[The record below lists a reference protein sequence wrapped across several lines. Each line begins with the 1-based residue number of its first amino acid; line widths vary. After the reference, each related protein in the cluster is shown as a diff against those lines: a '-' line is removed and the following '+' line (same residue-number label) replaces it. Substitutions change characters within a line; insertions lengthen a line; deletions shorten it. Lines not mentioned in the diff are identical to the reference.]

1 MKLNDTVAA
10 IATAA
15 GEGGI
20 GVIRVSGDEAV
31 AITDKIYRGRKKLS
45 TLESHTINYGHIINV
60 DSDDYVDE
68 VLISIMKAPKSY
80 TGEDCVEINC
90 HGGSLVLQSVL
101 MELIKAGANLAQPGE
116 FTKRAFLNGK
126 IDLSAAESVSD
137 IIEAKNSYA
146 LKSALAQLNGKL
158 KDKILS
164 LRKII
169 LEEAAFIEAAADDP
183 EHYEFENSDL
193 YNKILAVDKDIERL
207 LESSENG
214 RIIKEGIDTVILGRP
229 NVGKSSILN
238 LLTGKEA
245 AIVSDI
251 PGTTRDM
258 ISEHIKMAGI
268 NLKITDTAGIRK
280 SSDMLENIGIERAR
294 DAAKEADLIICVI
307 DSSENLNNDDIELI
321 QDIKN
326 SNIKSLILLNKSD
339 KKNVIAKEDIKEI
352 TDIDVVLFSA
362 REAYGLEELESIIKQ
377 KFYNKEISFDEEI
390 FITNIRHKEALLNA
404 KSSIQSIIE
413 GIKNRIPEDF
423 FSIDLMEAYES
434 LGSIIGESVSED
446 LIDEIFSKFCM
457 GK

>member
-90 HGGSLVLQSVL
+90 HGGSLVLRSVL

-214 RIIKEGIDTVILGRP
+214 RIIKEGINTVILGRP

>member
-214 RIIKEGIDTVILGRP
+214 RIIKEGINTVILGRP

-446 LIDEIFSKFCM
+446 LIDEIFSKFCI

>member
-1 MKLNDTVAA
+1 
-10 IATAA
+10 
-15 GEGGI
+15 
-20 GVIRVSGDEAV
+20 
-31 AITDKIYRGRKKLS
+31 
-45 TLESHTINYGHIINV
+45 
-60 DSDDYVDE
+60 
-68 VLISIMKAPKSY
+68 
-80 TGEDCVEINC
+80 
-90 HGGSLVLQSVL
+90 
-101 MELIKAGANLAQPGE
+101 
-116 FTKRAFLNGK
+116 
-126 IDLSAAESVSD
+126 
-137 IIEAKNSYA
+137 
-146 LKSALAQLNGKL
+146 
-158 KDKILS
+158 
-164 LRKII
+164 
-169 LEEAAFIEAAADDP
+169 
-183 EHYEFENSDL
+183 
-193 YNKILAVDKDIERL
+193 
-207 LESSENG
+207 
-214 RIIKEGIDTVILGRP
+214 
-229 NVGKSSILN
+229 
-238 LLTGKEA
+238 
-245 AIVSDI
+245 
-251 PGTTRDM
+251 
-258 ISEHIKMAGI
+258 
-268 NLKITDTAGIRK
+268 
-280 SSDMLENIGIERAR
+280 MLENIGIERAR

>member
-1 MKLNDTVAA
+1 LKLNDTVAA

-214 RIIKEGIDTVILGRP
+214 RIIKEGINTVILGRP

>member
-214 RIIKEGIDTVILGRP
+214 RIIKEGINTVILGRP

>member
-214 RIIKEGIDTVILGRP
+214 RIIKEGINTVILGRP

-339 KKNVIAKEDIKEI
+339 KKNVITKEDIKEI

>member
-1 MKLNDTVAA
+1 M
-10 IATAA
+10 
-15 GEGGI
+15 
-20 GVIRVSGDEAV
+20 
-31 AITDKIYRGRKKLS
+31 
-45 TLESHTINYGHIINV
+45 

-214 RIIKEGIDTVILGRP
+214 RIIKEGINTVILGRP

>member
-146 LKSALAQLNGKL
+146 LKSAFAQLNGKL

-214 RIIKEGIDTVILGRP
+214 RIIKEGINTVILGRP

>member
-214 RIIKEGIDTVILGRP
+214 RIIKEGINTVILGRP

-238 LLTGKEA
+238 LLTRKEA